1 MGGHHNPKLKLR
13 ENEKSTPKI
22 AAFAIVV
29 SREDNGPGVC
39 AKEEG
44 FLRFR

>member
-1 MGGHHNPKLKLR
+1 MGGGHHNPKLKLR

-29 SREDNGPGVC
+29 SREDNGPGVS
-39 AKEEG
+39 ALKKKG
-44 FLRFR
+44 S